1 MPPSDLDGLAFWW
14 DNVVHLKAM
23 LQTLGSGAFASA
35 VSQMVGGGGDHWGRE
50 GGLGLS
56 GQGVRCRLGAA
67 LMRWQRQRPTPQL

>member
-35 VSQMVGGGGDHWGRE
+35 VSRMGGAGGGGVTTGE
-50 GGLGLS
+50 GKEAWP
-56 GQGVRCRLGAA
+56 R
-67 LMRWQRQRPTPQL
+67 

>member
-35 VSQMVGGGGDHWGRE
+35 VSQMVGGG
-50 GGLGLS
+50 
-56 GQGVRCRLGAA
+56 
-67 LMRWQRQRPTPQL
+67 